1 MEFSGCGEESEA
13 RRALSRLTAG
23 QRDAVR
29 LILLSR
35 DTVVGV
41 QGHAGTGKTT
51 MLKTAASLLGG
62 RRIVGLAPSA
72 AAVRVLSREAGIE
85 VRTLQWFLLRYG
97 DLSDPA
103 SLDRAR
109 RDYAGTVPRGR

>member
-1 MEFSGCGEESEA
+1 METPEA

-103 SLDRAR
+103 NLDRAR
-109 RDYAGTVPRGR
+109 RDYAGTVLGGR